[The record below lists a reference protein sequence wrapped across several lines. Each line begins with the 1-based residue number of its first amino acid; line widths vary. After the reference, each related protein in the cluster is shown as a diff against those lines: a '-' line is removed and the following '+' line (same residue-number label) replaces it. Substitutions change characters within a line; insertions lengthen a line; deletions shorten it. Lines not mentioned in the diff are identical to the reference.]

1 MLTGKTIV
9 LGVTGGIAAY
19 KAAEI
24 VRLLVKD
31 GAIVRV
37 IMTKN
42 AQEFITPLTLQTL
55 SGNPVSTETFSL
67 TQESEIGHIRLAD
80 TADLVLIAPATANV
94 VAKLAHGEA
103 DDLLTTVL
111 LATTAPVLIAP
122 AMNVHMY
129 AHPLVQENMRKLSSL
144 GYGFVEPTEG
154 FLACGYEGKGRLA
167 DPEDIVEEV
176 RAALTKKDLQGERII
191 VTAGPNAEPIDP
203 VRFIS
208 NRSTGKMG
216 YAMARVAWRRGA
228 EVTLVSGPTALPP
241 PRGVRLSPVRTA
253 LEMQRAVLAHYPQA
267 TMVISAA
274 AVADYRPAQVA
285 PQKLKKSEED
295 FTIEL
300 TRNPDILAELGRQK
314 GNRLLVGFA
323 TETEDVFQ
331 NAARKLHS
339 KNLDM
344 IVANDVTQDGAG
356 FAHDT
361 NIVTL
366 IDRSEKVETLP
377 LMSKD
382 EVAHAV
388 YDRLL
393 ALKNGTALSTQQSAV
408 SPDLKACGL

>member
-1 MLTGKTIV
+1 MLSGKTIV

-24 VRLLVKD
+24 TRLLVKEV
-31 GAIVRV
+31 ALVRV

-80 TADLVLIAPATANV
+80 TADLVLLAPATANV
-94 VAKLAHGEA
+94 IAKIAHGLA

-129 AHPLVQENMRKLSSL
+129 AHPTVQANIHALTARG
-144 GYGFVEPTEG
+144 GYHFVEPGEG

-176 RAALTKKDLQGERII
+176 RAALTKKDLGQERII

-203 VRFIS
+203 VRFIT

-216 YAMARVAWRRGA
+216 FAMARVARHRGA
-228 EVTLVSGPTALPP
+228 EVTLVSGPTSLLP
-241 PRGVRLSPVRTA
+241 PRGVRFLSVRTA
-253 LEMQRAVLAHYPQA
+253 REMQQAVLSQYAQA
-267 TMVISAA
+267 TMVVAAA

-285 PQKLKKSEED
+285 PQKLKKQAGN
-295 FTIEL
+295 FAIEL
-300 TRNPDILAELGRQK
+300 TRNPDILAELSQQK

-323 TETEDVFQ
+323 TETEDVIQ
-331 NAARKLHS
+331 NAARKLRN

-344 IVANDVTQDGAG
+344 IVANDVTQEGAG

-366 IDRSEKVETLP
+366 IDRSERQETLP

-393 ALKNGTALSTQQSAV
+393 ALKNGTASNKS
-408 SPDLKACGL
+408 

>member
-19 KAAEI
+19 KSAEI
-24 VRLLVKD
+24 TRLLVNE
-31 GAIVRV
+31 GALVRV

-80 TADLVLIAPATANV
+80 TADLVLIAPATADV
-94 VAKLAHGEA
+94 IAKLAHGLA

-111 LATTAPVLIAP
+111 LATTAPVLVAP

-129 AHPLVQENMRKLSSL
+129 ANPAVQENIRTLANR
-144 GYGFVEPTEG
+144 GYRFVEPGEG

-167 DPEDIVEEV
+167 DPEDIVEET
-176 RAALTKKDLQGERII
+176 RAALTRKDLSTERII
-191 VTAGPNAEPIDP
+191 VTAGANAEPIDP
-203 VRFIS
+203 VRFIT

-228 EVTLVSGPTALPP
+228 EVTLVSGPTSLLP
-241 PRGVRLSPVRTA
+241 PRGVRFLSVRTA
-253 LEMQRAVLAHYPQA
+253 REMQQAVMSHYAQA
-267 TMVISAA
+267 TIVVAAA
-274 AVADYRPAQVA
+274 AVADYRPAHVA
-285 PQKLKKSEED
+285 SQKLKKQEGN

-300 TRNPDILAELGRQK
+300 MRNPDILAELSQQK

-323 TETEDVFQ
+323 TETEDVVQ
-331 NAARKLHS
+331 NAARKLRK

-344 IVANDVTQDGAG
+344 IVANDVTQEGAG
-356 FAHDT
+356 FGYDT

-366 IDRSEKVETLP
+366 IDRSERIETLP

-393 ALKNGTALSTQQSAV
+393 ALKGSTGISR
-408 SPDLKACGL
+408 S

>member
-1 MLTGKTIV
+1 MLSGKNIV

-31 GAIVRV
+31 GALVRV
-37 IMTKN
+37 IMTSN

-80 TADLVLIAPATANV
+80 SADLIVIAPATANLL
-94 VAKLAHGEA
+94 AKLAHGQA

-129 AHPLVQENMRKLSSL
+129 AHPIVQENMRKLTGL
-144 GYGFVEPTEG
+144 GYGFVEPAEG

-167 DPEDIVEEV
+167 DPEDIVEEI
-176 RAALTKKDLQGERII
+176 RATLTKKDMRGENVI

-203 VRFIS
+203 VRFIT

-241 PRGVRLSPVRTA
+241 PRGVRFCAVRTA
-253 LEMQRAVLAHYPQA
+253 REMQQAVLEHYPQA
-267 TMVISAA
+267 TMVVSAA
-274 AVADYRPAQVA
+274 AVADYRPAHVA
-285 PQKLKKSEED
+285 PQKLKKGD
-295 FTIEL
+295 GGFTIEL
-300 TRNPDILAELGRQK
+300 TRNPDILAELSHQK
-314 GNRLLVGFA
+314 GNRILVGFA
-323 TETEDVFQ
+323 TETEDVLQ
-331 NAARKLHS
+331 NAARKLRG

-344 IVANDVTQDGAG
+344 IVANDVTQEGAG

-366 IDRSEKVETLP
+366 IDRSEQVETLP

-382 EVAHAV
+382 EVAHTV
-388 YDRLL
+388 YDRLF
-393 ALKNGTALSTQQSAV
+393 ALKNRNDE
-408 SPDLKACGL
+408 PEKR

>member
-1 MLTGKTIV
+1 MLHGKQIV

-24 VRLLVKD
+24 VRLLVK
-31 GAIVRV
+31 AQANVRV

-55 SGNPVSTETFSL
+55 SGNPVSTETFDL

-80 TADLVLIAPATANV
+80 TTDLILVAPATANV
-94 VAKLAHGEA
+94 IAKLANGLA

-129 AHPLVQENMRKLSSL
+129 AHPLVQENMRKLAGI
-144 GYGFVEPTEG
+144 GYHIVEPSSGE
-154 FLACGYEGKGRLA
+154 LACGYEGKGRLA
-167 DPEDIVEEV
+167 DPSDIVEEV
-176 RAALTKKDLQGERII
+176 QAALTKKDLTNERII
-191 VTAGPNAEPIDP
+191 VTAGPNCEPIDP

-216 YAMARVAWRRGA
+216 YAMARVAQQRGA
-228 EVTLVSGPTALPP
+228 HVTLVSGPTSLPL
-241 PRGVRLSPVRTA
+241 PRGIDFHSVRTA
-253 LEMQRAVLAHYPQA
+253 CEMQQAVLNAYPQA
-267 TMVISAA
+267 TMVVSAA
-274 AVADYRPAQVA
+274 AIADYRPAEVA
-285 PQKLKKSEED
+285 PQKIKKGVGEFVISLD
-295 FTIEL
+295 
-300 TRNPDILAELGRQK
+300 RNPDIIAGLGRQK
-314 GNRLLVGFA
+314 GARLLVGFA
-323 TETEDVFQ
+323 TETEDVLQ
-331 NAARKLHS
+331 NAERKLKS

-344 IVANDVTQDGAG
+344 IVANDVTQEGAG

-366 IDRSEKVETLP
+366 IDRTGRVEP
-377 LMSKD
+377 LSMMSKD
-382 EVAHAV
+382 AVAHAV

-393 ALKNGTALSTQQSAV
+393 QLK
-408 SPDLKACGL
+408 